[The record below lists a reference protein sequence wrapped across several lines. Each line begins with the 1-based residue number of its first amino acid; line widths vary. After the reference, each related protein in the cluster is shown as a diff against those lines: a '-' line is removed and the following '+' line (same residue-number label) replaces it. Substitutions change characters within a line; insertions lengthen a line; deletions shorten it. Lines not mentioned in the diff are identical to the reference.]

1 MSKLALQ
8 EFLPFVNNPSQYLGN
23 EINHVRKDPDR
34 VALRMALA
42 FPDLYEIGT
51 SHFGMQILYTLLNDH
66 SNIWAERVFAPGID
80 MEARLREK
88 EVPLASLESKMPLAQ
103 FHILGFSLLYELN
116 FTNVLNMLDLA
127 NIPARSSARD
137 IDMPLIIAGGPCTFN
152 PEPMAPFFDA
162 MVIGDG
168 EESIMAM
175 AQTWLEYRDGGG
187 TEKTALLDL
196 WRTIDGVY
204 IPSFFKSSVSSS
216 GNSTLVPQQSEYRSV
231 RRAVVADLE
240 NAGFPVR
247 PVVPYGRPVHDRL
260 RLEVARGCTRGCRFC
275 QAGMIYRPVRE
286 RSPEK
291 IMDLAQEAL
300 DHTGYEDIS
309 LLSLSTGDYHCIEGL
324 LTRLMRRYGKE
335 RRAVSLPSLRVG
347 TLTPELMALIRQVR
361 KTGFTLAPEA
371 GSQRLRDLINKNITE
386 ADLVQTVYDLF
397 ENGWKLAK
405 LYFMIGLPTE
415 TAADRMAIVELI
427 QRLRRKEQLPP
438 KIRPNYNVSVATFI
452 PKAHTPF
459 QWYGQMDL
467 ATSKASIEEF
477 KRRLRLPGVR
487 FKWQQPEVSLLE
499 GVFARGSRQLA
510 DLLEVAQAKG
520 CRFDGWSD
528 QFDFGKW
535 QQAFEQ
541 TGIDAEKEVTRTRGF
556 EETLPWDHIDSGV
569 TTEFLRGEYD
579 RAIKGQKT
587 ADCRDDECQ
596 GCGLC
601 DFDRISPKIFKE
613 TGPLDLGAKG
623 TQTDRPED
631 YHTLA
636 VTFSKTGPARFL
648 GHLEMVNLFMRA
660 LKRANVPLRYS
671 QGFHPKPKVAFSDP
685 LPVGMESEAEI
696 MQVQVHRKMLPEEL
710 VTLIQ
715 PLLPEGLAV
724 TKGARLLGKKSVFQ
738 PKGEITTYR
747 IQSDAA
753 LSQTS
758 IDQFNKQKEW
768 VVQRKNAKGRVQ
780 ELNLKDAVVH
790 MALEPSGSL
799 IMQLNRMAGPGVRPR
814 DLLTHIFNMDAK
826 EVSSCRIIKLAAP
839 SDEKRKS

>member
-1 MSKLALQ
+1 MSNLALQ

-23 EINHVRKDPDR
+23 EINHVRKDLGP

-42 FPDLYEIGT
+42 FPDLYEIGM

-66 SNIWAERVFAPGID
+66 SKIWAERVFAPGID

-88 EVPLASLESKMPLAQ
+88 GVSLTSLESKMPLAQ

-127 NIPARSSARD
+127 MIPARSSARD
-137 IDMPLIIAGGPCTFN
+137 MDMPLIIAGGPCTFN

-175 AQTWLEYRDGGG
+175 AQTWLEFRDGGG
-187 TEKTALLDL
+187 TDKTALLDL

-204 IPSFFKSSVSSS
+204 IPSFFKPRVGSS
-216 GNSTLVPQQSEYRSV
+216 GKVTLDPQRTEYRSV
-231 RRAVVADLE
+231 RRAVVTDLE
-240 NAGFPVR
+240 TAAFPVR
-247 PVVPYGRPVHDRL
+247 PMVPYGRPVHDRL

-291 IMDLAQEAL
+291 IMELAQEAL
-300 DHTGYEDIS
+300 DYTGYEDIS

-324 LTRLMRRYGKE
+324 LTRLMRRYKEE

-371 GSQRLRDLINKNITE
+371 GSQRMRDLINKNITE
-386 ADLVQTVYDLF
+386 ADLVQTVYDVF
-397 ENGWKLAK
+397 QNGWKLVK

-415 TAADRMAIVELI
+415 TAADRTAIVELM

-459 QWYGQMDL
+459 QWHGQMDL
-467 ATSKASIEEF
+467 NTSKEAIEEF
-477 KRRLRLPGVR
+477 KQRLRLPGIR

-510 DLLEVAQAKG
+510 DLLEAAYAKG

-528 QFDFGKW
+528 QFDFDRW

-541 TGIDAEKEVTRTRGF
+541 TGVDAEKEVTRTRDF
-556 EETLPWDHIDSGV
+556 EEPLAWDHIDSGV
-569 TTEFLRGEYD
+569 TKGFLKAEYD
-579 RAIKGQKT
+579 RAINGQKT
-587 ADCRDDECQ
+587 DDCRDGDCQ

-601 DFDRISPKIFKE
+601 DFDHVSPKIFRE
-613 TGPLDLGAKG
+613 TGPLDIASKPVPM
-623 TQTDRPED
+623 DRPED

-660 LKRANVPLRYS
+660 LKRAKVPLRYS
-671 QGFHPKPKVAFSDP
+671 QGFHPKPKVTFSDP
-685 LPVGMESEAEI
+685 LPVGLESEAEI
-696 MQVQVHRKMLPEEL
+696 MQVQVNRKISPEKL
-710 VTLIQ
+710 VTLLQ
-715 PLLPEGLAV
+715 PLLPEGLGV
-724 TKGARLLGKKSVFQ
+724 TKGTRHF
-738 PKGEITTYR
+738 E
-747 IQSDAA
+747 
-753 LSQTS
+753 
-758 IDQFNKQKEW
+758 
-768 VVQRKNAKGRVQ
+768 
-780 ELNLKDAVVH
+780 
-790 MALEPSGSL
+790 
-799 IMQLNRMAGPGVRPR
+799 
-814 DLLTHIFNMDAK
+814 
-826 EVSSCRIIKLAAP
+826 
-839 SDEKRKS
+839 